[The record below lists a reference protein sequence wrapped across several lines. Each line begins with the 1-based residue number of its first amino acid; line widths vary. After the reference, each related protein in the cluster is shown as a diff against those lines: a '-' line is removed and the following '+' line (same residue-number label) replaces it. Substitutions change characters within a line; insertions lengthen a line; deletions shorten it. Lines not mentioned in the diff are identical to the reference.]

1 MKHCLILLF
10 LFSLLFVSACKEVKF
25 DGHKENMFI
34 VTDDCSNFLMTENI
48 SASSNNKV
56 DEKIARNYMASL
68 PDGAITHVF
77 LCPTAM
83 RLIYK
88 SNVWESVWDE
98 VDSTIKPVIKP
109 KGKVKFYDWQLWAKQ
124 WHESGINLFSVWIE
138 ECRKKN
144 ISPWF
149 SIRMNDVHNVTDW
162 NATLTSNFWRR
173 NPHLWRIPY
182 GKNFRL
188 WNDLSFDYSH
198 KEVRDRV
205 IALVEEVLQM
215 YDVDGIEL
223 DWQRFGLHLRAGRE
237 QADAHCLTEVVE
249 RTRTLTKKYGKL
261 KGKKIGV
268 SVRIPQTPKYAVL
281 VGIDAVDWAKKG
293 LVDIIAPAPFF
304 GTTDFRISVNEWKDA
319 LGEDVSKKV
328 DIIPNCEMFAVPRS
342 GDNPRHVALCQAMF
356 DGWACCMY
364 YNGATSLC
372 AFNQFVN
379 GKIAKTT
386 SARGLSPRICADAPR
401 RHPLSYRVK
410 LVSNNNDR
418 TQMHDLIQLTGSP
431 QKDVSVEIN
440 CGILPSQERK
450 VSVVVIYD
458 SNTKI
463 LADVSLNGAKS
474 TSEIIEIMNEDMVY
488 KIFNGD
494 MRSFSKVRPYPPWSV
509 FEGKV
514 KATYQFDF
522 SALKAGINNVKINQ
536 MQTSATVKWIEV
548 DINPLKN

>member
-1 MKHCLILLF
+1 MKRCLVLF
-10 LFSLLFVSACKEVKF
+10 LLSVLSFITACKEAKF
-25 DGHKENMFI
+25 DGYRENMFI
-34 VTDDCSNFLMTENI
+34 ITEDCSNFFFDH
-48 SASSNNKV
+48 KV
-56 DEKIARNYMASL
+56 DEKVARNYIASI
-68 PDGAITHVF
+68 PDGAVSHIF

-83 RLIYK
+83 RLSYK
-88 SNVWESVWDE
+88 SKVWESVWDE
-98 VDSTIKPVIKP
+98 VDSSIKPVIRA
-109 KGKVKFYDWQLWAKQ
+109 KGDVKFDTWQLSAKQ
-124 WHESGINLFSVWIE
+124 WHERGMNPYLIWVE

-149 SIRMNDVHNVTDW
+149 SLRMNDIHNVSDW

-182 GKNFRL
+182 GRKFKL
-188 WNDLSFDYSH
+188 WNDLAFDYSH
-198 KEVRDRV
+198 KEVRDRA

-237 QADAHCLTEVVE
+237 QAEAHCLTEVVE
-249 RTRTLTKKYGKL
+249 RTRTLTNKYGKL

-268 SVRIPQTPKYAVL
+268 SVRIPQTPEYAML

-304 GTTDFRISVNEWKDA
+304 GTTDFRISVNEWKNA
-319 LGEDVSKKV
+319 LGKDVSKKV
-328 DIIPNCEMFAVPRS
+328 DIIPNCEMFALPRS
-342 GDNPRHVALCQAMF
+342 GDDPRHVPLCQAMF

-372 AFNQFVN
+372 AFNQFVD
-379 GKIAKTT
+379 GEITKKT
-386 SARGLSPRICADAPR
+386 SGRGLSPKICADVPR

-410 LVSNNNDR
+410 LTPNNDAR
-418 TQMHDLIQLTGSP
+418 TQMHDLIQLTGKP

-450 VSVVVIYD
+450 VSVVVLYD
-458 SNTKI
+458 SKENVS
-463 LADVSLNGAKS
+463 ADVSLNGVKA
-474 TSEIIEIMNEDMVY
+474 TSEVIETMNEDMVY
-488 KIFNGD
+488 KLFNGD
-494 MRSFSKVRPYPPWSV
+494 MRSFSKVRPYPPWAV

-514 KATYQFDF
+514 KATYFFDF
-522 SALKAGINNVKINQ
+522 SALKAGINKVEINQ
-536 MQTSATVKWIEV
+536 KQTPKTVKWIEI
-548 DINPLKN
+548 DINPI